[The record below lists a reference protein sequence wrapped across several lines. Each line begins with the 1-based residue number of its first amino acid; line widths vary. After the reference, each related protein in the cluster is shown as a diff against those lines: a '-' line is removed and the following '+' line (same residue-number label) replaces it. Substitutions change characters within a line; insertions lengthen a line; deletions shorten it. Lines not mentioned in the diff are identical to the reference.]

1 MEEIIMKATLLV
13 LAAGLGS
20 RFGGD
25 KQISNVGP
33 SGEILMEYSIHDAI
47 AAGFKKVVFV
57 LKKEM
62 VDTVRSTVGEK
73 FKDRVELEYAVQDYS
88 SIPDFYEIPKDRVKP
103 FGTVHAVW
111 SQRTT

>member
-1 MEEIIMKATLLV
+1 MKATLLV

-62 VDTVRSTVGEK
+62 VETVRSTVGEK
-73 FKDRVELEYAVQDYS
+73 FKDRVELEYA
-88 SIPDFYEIPKDRVKP
+88 F
-103 FGTVHAVW
+103 
-111 SQRTT
+111 RTTPLSPIFMRYPRTG